1 MWQLPKRSRKQA
13 EARHTRARR
22 RRWYRPQCRILEDR
36 YLLSVS
42 LSHVGPSNPLVG
54 ARVTWTATANDLGK
68 TPVYQ
73 FNVEPTGGTYQM
85 VQDFSTSNS
94 FTWDPLQQGSYNI
107 QVIAKS
113 SFGASTSESTV
124 ASYTANS
131 RVVGTSAVISPTSNP
146 LVALYSAPPSPG
158 SSMYVQFAQLGPNP
172 SWQNTTPLPIV
183 PGESTNFLVAGM
195 LPNTTYVMRDVLD
208 NGTISPSLDFTT
220 GSLPTS
226 LTFPTVTEPLPATPS
241 SDPTQNMV
249 FHMGIGAAPGGVNT
263 LATDLA
269 GNILWYYD
277 PVANNFPNYAVSNL
291 PGGDV
296 LLLGGTLINGAGGY
310 DSLRE
315 INLAGDTVRQTNIN
329 ALNVELAALGDAPIY
344 DLSHD
349 AQVLPNGDTAVIA
362 GTSKV
367 INVNGTNTTYNGDM
381 VLVLNKNYQVT
392 WVWNAFDWLSTSR
405 LPTLGEGP
413 TDWTHANSV
422 SYSPEDGDLIV
433 SLRAQDWVVKINY
446 ANGTGDGHIV
456 WRLGQGGNF
465 TLYNPLGVVSPWFSH
480 QHDVTYVNDN
490 TIVLF
495 DDGNGR
501 AATNPNADSRG
512 QELVLN
518 EATMSATLVYSVDLG
533 NYSAAVGSAQLLPNG
548 NFAFTSGF
556 QGIAPNN
563 FGQTIET
570 TPAGTKTFN
579 QQITGLEYRGFLM
592 SSLYGSPA
600 AILDPGFEAPILPAQ
615 GFRYDPPGS
624 TWTFTGTAGE
634 STNDTSAFTSGNPNA
649 PQGSQVA
656 LLQKTGTASQSVYF
670 SLPGTYQISFSA
682 AQRGNYITS
691 HETVQVLVDGTVV
704 GTITP
709 TGTSYAT
716 YTTGSFS
723 VTAGYHTITLAGI
736 DPTGADYTA
745 FIDQVSLSNALM
757 PAVSDPGFESPN
769 LGTGSSAF
777 AYRPAGSPWSFSGTA
792 GVSGNGTTAFTSGN
806 PNAPQ
811 GSQVAFLQK
820 TGSMSQ
826 VVNFAAAGS
835 YIISASAAQR
845 GNYITSHETVEVL
858 VDGTAVGTF
867 TPTGTTYATYLTNAF
882 NVTAGNHTI
891 SFVGVDPS
899 GTDYTAFLD
908 QVSIN
913 VASPT
918 GFANP
923 SFETPNLGT
932 GSSAWSYHTAGA
944 TWLFTGTAGVSG
956 NGTSAF
962 TSGNPNAPDGN
973 QVALLQKTGTASQVV
988 NTTAGYYAISFS
1000 AAQRGNYIASHE
1012 TVDVEVDGT
1021 VVGTFTPGSTSYAT
1035 FVTASFQLAA
1045 GAHTI
1050 AFVGIDPT
1058 GADYTVFLDQTDLL
1072 QIE

>member
-1 MWQLPKRSRKQA
+1 MWQLPMRSRKQA

-36 YLLSVS
+36 CLLSVS

-54 ARVTWTATANDLGK
+54 SPVTWTATASGLGT

-73 FNVEPTGGTYQM
+73 FSVEPIGGTYQM

-107 QVIAKS
+107 QVIAK
-113 SFGASTSESTV
+113 TSYTAATGESAV

-131 RVVGTSAVISPTSNP
+131 RVVGTSDVISPTSNP
-146 LVALYSAPPSPG
+146 LVALYSVAPSDA
-158 SSMYVQFAQLGPNP
+158 SSVYVQFSPLGATP
-172 SWQNTTPLPIV
+172 SWQSTSQEPIV
-183 PGESTNFLVAGM
+183 PGESTNILVAGM
-195 LPNTTYVMRDVLD
+195 LPNTTYMMRHVLSD
-208 NGTISPSLDFTT
+208 GTTSTPITFTT
-220 GSLPTS
+220 GSLPTN
-226 LTFPTVTEPLPATPS
+226 LTFPTFTQPQPATPS
-241 SDPTQNMV
+241 SDPTQTMV
-249 FHMGIGAAPGGVNT
+249 FHMGVGAATGVVDT

-269 GNILWYYD
+269 GNVVWYYD
-277 PVANNFPNYAVSNL
+277 PVANNFPGFAQSVV
-291 PGGDV
+291 PGGTV
-296 LLLGGTLINGAGGY
+296 LMLGGKQISAAGGY
-310 DSLRE
+310 DTVRE
-315 INLAGDTVRQTNIN
+315 VDFAGDTVRETNIN
-329 ALNVELAALGDAPIY
+329 AINAELAARGDASIFNFNHEA
-344 DLSHD
+344 SR
-349 AQVLPNGDTAVIA
+349 LPNGDTAVLA
-362 GTSKV
+362 GSSRV
-367 INVNGTNTTYNGDM
+367 INVNGTPTTYNGDM
-381 VLVLNKNYQVT
+381 VVVLDKNFQVA
-392 WVWNAFDWLSTSR
+392 WVWDAFQWLSTSR

-413 TDWTHANSV
+413 TDWLHANAI
-422 SYSPEDGDLIV
+422 SYSPADGNLIV
-433 SLRAQDWVVKINY
+433 SLRSQDWVIKINY
-446 ANGTGDGHIV
+446 ANGSGDGHVI
-456 WRLGQGGNF
+456 WRLGQGGDF
-465 TLYNPLGVVSPWFSH
+465 TLNAPPGTVSPWFSH
-480 QHDVTYVNDN
+480 QHNASYINDT

-495 DDGNGR
+495 DDGNVR
-501 AATNPNADSRG
+501 RATNSTADSRG
-512 QELVLN
+512 QEWVLN
-518 EATMSATLVYSVDLG
+518 ETTMTATLVVNADLG
-533 NYSAAVGSAQLLPNG
+533 NYSLALGSAQILPNG

-556 QGIAPNN
+556 LGAPNY
-563 FGQTIET
+563 FGQTIEV
-570 TPAGTKTFN
+570 TPNGTKTFV
-579 QQITGLEYRGFLM
+579 QQMTGLEEYRSYLM
-592 SSLYGSPA
+592 STLYGTPA
-600 AILDPGFEAPILPAQ
+600 NILDPGFEAPILPAQ

-624 TWTFTGTAGE
+624 TWSFSGTAGV
-634 STNDTSAFTSGNPNA
+634 SANNTTAFTSGNPNA
-649 PQGSQVA
+649 PQGNQVA

-691 HETVQVLVDGTVV
+691 KEIVQVLVDGTVV

-716 YTTGSFS
+716 YTTGLFS
-723 VTAGYHTITLAGI
+723 VTAGYHTITFAGI
-736 DPTGADYTA
+736 DPTGAGYTA
-745 FIDQVSLSNALM
+745 FIDQVNISNALM
-757 PAVSDPGFESPN
+757 PAVSDPDFESPN

-792 GVSGNGTTAFTSGN
+792 GVAGNGTTAFTSGN

-891 SFVGVDPS
+891 SFVGIDPT
-899 GTDYTAFLD
+899 GAGYTAFLD

-932 GSSAWSYHTAGA
+932 GSSAWSYHTVGA

-973 QVALLQKTGTASQVV
+973 QVALLQKTGTTSQVV
-988 NTTAGYYAISFS
+988 NTAAGYYAISFS